1 MTLII
6 FTNNNIKNNKLLI
19 LLKSP
24 KVFDI
29 ISQDFII
36 RYDPRTNSII
46 VIIYGT
52 NTVFF
57 LDIVCHLKK
66 KYVFKYIFYGY
77 YLHTLLL

>member
-57 LDIVCHLKK
+57 SGYSMPFKK
-66 KYVFKYIFYGY
+66 KVCI
-77 YLHTLLL
+77 